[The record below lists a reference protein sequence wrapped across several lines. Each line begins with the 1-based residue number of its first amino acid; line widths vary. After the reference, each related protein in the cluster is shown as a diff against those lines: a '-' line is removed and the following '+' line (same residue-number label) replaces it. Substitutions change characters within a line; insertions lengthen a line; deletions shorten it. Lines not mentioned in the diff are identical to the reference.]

1 MAIVATYPV
10 LSSDWLRH
18 ELDAR
23 LNREEVTIVAGAGIL
38 PTGTVMGKISASG
51 KYKRHVN
58 GAGDGTQTA
67 VAVLLNAVDASGGT
81 DVKGVL
87 VTGNAEIVALSLSW
101 DASVNDNTKKNAA
114 LAQLATLGFKTRPVA

>member
-1 MAIVATYPV
+1 MAIVANYPV

-23 LNREEVTIVAGAGIL
+23 LNREEVTIVAGAGVL

-67 VAVLLNAVDASGGT
+67 VAVLLNAVDASGGS

-114 LAQLATLGFKTRPVA
+114 LAQLATLGFKTRPVS

>member
-1 MAIVATYPV
+1 MAIVANYPV

-23 LNREEVTIVAGAGIL
+23 LNREEVTIVAGAGVL

-67 VAVLLNAVDASGGT
+67 VAVLLNAVDASGGS
-81 DVKGVL
+81 DVNGVL

-114 LAQLATLGFKTRPVA
+114 LAQLATLGFKTRPVS

>member
-1 MAIVATYPV
+1 MAIVANYPV

-23 LNREEVTIVAGAGIL
+23 LNREEVTIVAGAGVL

-67 VAVLLNAVDASGGT
+67 VAVLLNAVDASGGS

-87 VTGNAEIVALSLSW
+87 VTGNAEIVAISLSW

-114 LAQLATLGFKTRPVA
+114 LAQLATLGFKTRPVS